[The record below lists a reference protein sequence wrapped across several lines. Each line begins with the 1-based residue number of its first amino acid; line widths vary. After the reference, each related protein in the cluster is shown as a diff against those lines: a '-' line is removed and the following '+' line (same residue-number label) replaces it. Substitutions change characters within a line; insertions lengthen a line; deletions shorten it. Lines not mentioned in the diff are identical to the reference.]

1 MPVGYSIYV
10 PIRGYVS
17 DDREAR
23 VRVMALLDRYGFD
36 GAVFERA
43 ITALTQRLLL
53 DGVGLIAHVS
63 LRLGP
68 PRPGVTVYLSSE
80 AYRVNPPRS
89 RQITTAVRQPVR
101 TTAATR

>member
-1 MPVGYSIYV
+1 
-10 PIRGYVS
+10 
-17 DDREAR
+17 
-23 VRVMALLDRYGFD
+23 MALLDRYGFD